1 MSFSHVT
8 IQERI
13 DKYKKRMTKMD
24 KEEIKNMQLDFS
36 HTPSDGSLEKSDL
49 EFRSLEDDRTVLIRN
64 AEMHLNIDFEKGR
77 DDQSLE
83 FRLIEGYWDEP
94 ENIIKAINEAKE
106 EDIEEVE

>member
-1 MSFSHVT
+1 
-8 IQERI
+8 
-13 DKYKKRMTKMD
+13 MD

-49 EFRSLEDDRTVLIRN
+49 EFRSLKDDRTVLIRN